1 MAAGTAATLS
11 LQLFQTRFLHSV
23 GGPILA
29 PFTPGLHRAKDELRI
44 TGGRMAIQP
53 NEGFGTTGAT
63 YSDSGSSEVRER
75 ARELVNDAKETGQ
88 KLVSQA
94 GERARTGIDE
104 TKLRAAR
111 ELDSVAN
118 ALRGCGGDLGSQEDS
133 MLAPYVERVADQ
145 VGRVANMLETRTV
158 NEIARDVEGFAR
170 RNPAVFLGG
179 CFAVGMLAAR
189 FLKSSKPQLPVL
201 YDDANARYAMG
212 DQRAS
217 IERTASSTRYDEPP
231 ISGGGAMYGGQMRGT
246 TASSDATVSDRPDY
260 RGDSRAL

>member
-1 MAAGTAATLS
+1 
-11 LQLFQTRFLHSV
+11 
-23 GGPILA
+23 
-29 PFTPGLHRAKDELRI
+29 
-44 TGGRMAIQP
+44 MAIQP
-53 NEGFGTTGAT
+53 NEGLGTTGTT

-75 ARELVNDAKETGQ
+75 ARELVHDAKQSGL
-88 KLVSQA
+88 KLATQA
-94 GERARTGIDE
+94 GDRARTGIED
-104 TKLRAAR
+104 TKHKAAR

-158 NEIARDVEGFAR
+158 NEIARDVESFAR

-189 FLKSSKPQLPVL
+189 FLKSSKPNLPVL
-201 YDDANARYAMG
+201 YDEAQARYSLG
-212 DQRAS
+212 DQRGS
-217 IERTASSTRYDEPP
+217 IERTGSTDRYDETPTVT
-231 ISGGGAMYGGQMRGT
+231 GGGAMYGGPMRGT
-246 TASSDATVSDRPDY
+246 SATSDSTVNERPDY

>member
-1 MAAGTAATLS
+1 
-11 LQLFQTRFLHSV
+11 
-23 GGPILA
+23 
-29 PFTPGLHRAKDELRI
+29 
-44 TGGRMAIQP
+44 MAIEP
-53 NEGFGTTGAT
+53 NEGFGPTGTTH
-63 YSDSGSSEVRER
+63 SDSGSSEVRER

-94 GERARTGIDE
+94 GARARTGIDD
-104 TKLRAAR
+104 TKHRAAR
-111 ELDSVAN
+111 ELGSVAN

-158 NEIARDVEGFAR
+158 NEIARDVEDFAR

-189 FLKSSKPQLPVL
+189 FLKSSKPHLPVL
-201 YDDANARYAMG
+201 YDEASVRYAMG

-217 IERTASSTRYDEPP
+217 TERTGSTSRYDETPM
-231 ISGGGAMYGGQMRGT
+231 SGGGAMYGGPLRGT
-246 TASSDATVSDRPDY
+246 TGSPDSTLTDRSDA

>member
-1 MAAGTAATLS
+1 
-11 LQLFQTRFLHSV
+11 
-23 GGPILA
+23 
-29 PFTPGLHRAKDELRI
+29 
-44 TGGRMAIQP
+44 MAIQP
-53 NEGFGTTGAT
+53 NEGFDTTGTT

-75 ARELVNDAKETGQ
+75 ARELVKDAKETGQ

-94 GERARTGIDE
+94 GERARTGIDD
-104 TKLRAAR
+104 TKHRAAR

-158 NEIARDVEGFAR
+158 NEIARDVESFAR

-189 FLKSSKPQLPVL
+189 FLKSSKPHLPVL
-201 YDDANARYAMG
+201 YDEANARYAMG
-212 DQRAS
+212 DQRGS
-217 IERTASSTRYDEPP
+217 IERTGSESRYDETPM
-231 ISGGGAMYGGQMRGT
+231 SGGGAMYGGPMRGT
-246 TASSDATVSDRPDY
+246 TGSSDSTVTDRPDY